1 LCFNIFQISFDISKF
16 WYTEI
21 SSNVSYLI
29 IGLGLWCLMPLS
41 ITFQL
46 YCGGQFYWWRKPK
59 YPEKTPTCHK
69 LLTNFITQCCIE
81 SYRCHLI
88 NNTKENNLAQL
99 NIPQTMHLKSSQFI

>member
-1 LCFNIFQISFDISKF
+1 MCFNIFQISFDISKF

-81 SYRCHLI
+81 YIPPLFELSTLVVIGSECI
-88 NNTKENNLAQL
+88 GSCIQL
-99 NIPQTMHLKSSQFI
+99 YKLTTF